1 MDQTESDAAGG
12 RRARTIIRWG
22 LYPFSWAVLLTGFHV
37 IMTGV
42 ADPRAIWGMSAG
54 FLGFLYLLIE
64 WRFPYEHRWAM
75 SLSSFLADLR
85 FAAINSVFV
94 AGLSAF
100 LALFAIT
107 ISGELSGPAHDWPMA
122 LQVAAALLIFEAVNY
137 SVHRAMHELPGPV
150 GRFLW
155 RSHAA
160 HHLPPRLYVIM
171 HAVFHPVNGII
182 IQAFAIIL
190 PIWLMGYSQQA
201 TAMFLMINGM
211 HGLISHFNVDVRMG
225 WANRLFVGPE
235 LHRYHHSADIA
246 ESKNYGATLSIYD
259 QLFGTF
265 VYRPGTPPRKLGVA
279 PDQGFP
285 PYERTL
291 AVLALPFRRAR
302 AAFTASSPSG

>member
-1 MDQTESDAAGG
+1 MNQTETGAVFR
-12 RRARTIIRWG
+12 RRAGAIVRWG
-22 LYPFSWAVLLTGFHV
+22 LYPFSWAVLLAGFHV
-37 IMTGV
+37 ISIGM
-42 ADPRAIWGMSAG
+42 ADPRTVWGVSAG
-54 FLGFLYLLIE
+54 FLGAFYLVIE
-64 WRFPYEHRWAM
+64 WRFPYERRWAM
-75 SLSSFLADLR
+75 SLPSFLADLR
-85 FAAINSVFV
+85 FAAINTVFV

-107 ISGELSGPAHDWPMA
+107 ISGELNGPAHDWPIP
-122 LQVAAALLIFEAVNY
+122 LQLASALLIFEAVNY
-137 SVHRAMHELPGPV
+137 AVHRAMHELPGPV

-171 HAVFHPVNGII
+171 HAVFHPVNGIV

-235 LHRYHHSADIA
+235 LHRYHHSADVA

-265 VYRPGTPPRKLGVA
+265 VYRPGTPPRELGVG

-291 AVLALPFRRAR
+291 AVLVLPFLRAR
-302 AAFTASSPSG
+302 GELTANSPSG